1 MKKLLIKKRSPHQQ
15 LLRFDLKMKLSA
27 LFILVTL
34 FTLHANN
41 SYSQR
46 TKVSLDLNNVTV
58 EQLIDEIENKTDFR
72 FVYKIKDVNLKRVIT
87 LKANKE
93 LITSVLKKVF
103 INTNTS
109 YNVLDKQV
117 FLTKRKDPIT
127 PEEKPKEVGSNSK
140 NVTQDWSV
148 KGIVLD
154 SNGVPLPGASVLEK
168 GTTNGAQ
175 TDFDGNFSLDV
186 SSQNAT
192 LVISY
197 LGYATKEI
205 LVDGQTT
212 LKVTLIED
220 TATLDEVV
228 VIGYGSLKRTDLT
241 GSVSSVSAESIEQ
254 SVPTSIDQVL
264 QGRAAGV
271 QIQQNS
277 GAPGSSSSIR
287 IRGISSLTG
296 SNEPIFVIDGVIISN
311 DSGGNQNPLSGINP
325 SDIVSLDVLKD
336 ASATAIYGSRAANG
350 VIIVTTK
357 RGKKGEATVNFDSY
371 VGWQEIPKKL
381 SLLNLQ
387 EYATHRNTRSDLGIV
402 QRDPNFIRPD
412 LLGEGTDWQDEL
424 FNKAMIQN
432 YNLSFSGGSEKSTY
446 SMGIGYL
453 DQEGIAF
460 GSSFERLSL
469 RGVLDSDIKDYLKVG
484 VNFAFNN
491 SKLITTVSD
500 GALISIA
507 LRQTPN
513 VAVRNA
519 DGNFDGPDTDE
530 FVQNNPIG
538 LASIRDNR
546 NEDAR
551 LRANAFA
558 ELTFFKGLKFK
569 TQYAIDYG
577 FSNAYTFDPSYTFGA
592 IERDVRESTR
602 TKAYSK
608 FYNITN
614 LLSYDNTFGLHTL
627 NTILGQ
633 EYQEGSYENLYGYR
647 AGFLTNTATDLD
659 LGDATTARN
668 GNFRN
673 ANSLSSYFGR
683 LFYSYDDKY
692 LLTATLRY
700 DGSSRFAKENR
711 WGWFPSAALAWKI
724 SNENFLQ
731 DNATINNL
739 KLRIGWGAVGNQS
752 APNYAFTSLYGA
764 SATNQGTGLLPSN
777 TANPEL
783 KWETTYSSNMGLDIG
798 LFDSRV
804 ELTADV
810 YYKKTEDLLLQ
821 LPLPAYTGSSG
832 VGSTAPPTVNI
843 GSLENKGFELSLNT
857 LNVSTEDFS
866 WNSNLV
872 FSMNKNKVL
881 SLNSETGILD
891 ETLREG
897 SETTIVTR
905 TAVGQPIGQ
914 FYGYKVIGRFEDAT
928 DFYYRNDAGD
938 IVPTPLPAD
947 VNSIGEN
954 AMWIGDYIFED
965 INKDGVI
972 NEQDRT
978 YIGNPSPDFTFGIG
992 NTFSYQGFDLNI
1004 FLTGSYGNEVVN
1016 YQRRFLENPRGS
1028 TNLFQSALGYA
1039 ELGLID
1045 PNGPNDYRNVQIV
1058 GGDPYMP
1065 RIAASSAA
1073 STSNFRYSDR
1083 FVEDGSYLRIQNIS
1097 FGYNLPQSFVSKLGI
1112 DNLKI
1117 YSNMQNVF
1125 TFTKYSGYDPEV
1137 GSINQ
1142 NVLLTGI
1149 DNARYPSP
1157 QIYTIGINAKF

>member
-1 MKKLLIKKRSPHQQ
+1 MKKLLNKKRSPHQQ
-15 LLRFDLKMKLSA
+15 LLRFDLKMKLSV

-46 TKVSLDLNNVTV
+46 TKVSLDLVNVSV

-72 FVYKIKDVNLKRVIT
+72 FIYKVKDVDLKRLISIKT
-87 LKANKE
+87 DQE
-93 LITSVLKKVF
+93 LIGEVLDKVF
-103 INTNTS
+103 KTSKTS

-117 FLTKRKDPIT
+117 FLTKKKEPQATKNDSGNLGTIKTKAPQGWAVTGLIT
-127 PEEKPKEVGSNSK
+127 DNTGAS
-140 NVTQDWSV
+140 
-148 KGIVLD
+148 
-154 SNGVPLPGASVLEK
+154 LPGANILEK
-168 GTTNGAQ
+168 GSTNGTQ
-175 TDFDGNFSLDV
+175 TDFDGNYSITV
-186 SSQNAT
+186 SNQNAV

-197 LGYATKEI
+197 IGFATKE
-205 LVDGQTT
+205 VEVNGQSTVNIT
-212 LKVTLIED
+212 LLED
-220 TATLDEVV
+220 AAALDEIV

-241 GSVSSVSAESIEQ
+241 GAVTSVSAKSIEQ

-277 GAPGSSSSIR
+277 GAPGASSSIR

-296 SNEPIFVIDGVIISN
+296 TNEPIFVIDGVIISN
-311 DSGGNQNPLSGINP
+311 ESGNNQNPLSGINP

-357 RGKKGEATVNFDSY
+357 RGKKGEATINFDSY
-371 VGWQEIPKKL
+371 LGWQEIPKKL

-387 EYATHRNTRSDLGIV
+387 EYAIHSNTRSDLGIV
-402 QRDPNFIRPD
+402 QRNPNFIRPD

-424 FNKAMIQN
+424 FTTAMIQN

-446 SMGIGYL
+446 SMGMGYL
-453 DQEGIAF
+453 DQDGIAF
-460 GSSFERLSL
+460 GSSFERLTL
-469 RGVLDSDIKDYLKVG
+469 RGVIDSDIKDYLKVG

-491 SKLITTVSD
+491 SKLTTTVSD
-500 GALISIA
+500 GALIPIA

-519 DGNFDGPDTDE
+519 DGNFDGPDNNE

-551 LRANAFA
+551 LRANAFT
-558 ELTFFKGLKFK
+558 EITFLKGLKFK
-569 TQYAIDYG
+569 TTYAIDYG
-577 FSNAYTFDPSYTFGA
+577 FGNGYTFDPSYTFGA
-592 IERDVRESTR
+592 IQRDVRESTR
-602 TKAYSK
+602 SKSYSK

-614 LLSYDNTFGLHTL
+614 LLSYDTVFTKHNI

-633 EYQEGSYENLYGYR
+633 EYQEGSFENLTGYR
-647 AGFLTNTATDLD
+647 AGFLTNNATDLD

-668 GNFRN
+668 SNFRI
-673 ANSLSSYFGR
+673 ANSISSYFGR
-683 LFYSYDDKY
+683 FFYAYDDKY
-692 LLTATLRY
+692 LVTATLRY

-711 WGWFPSAALAWKI
+711 WGWFPSAALAWKV
-724 SNENFLQ
+724 SNENFLK

-739 KLRIGWGAVGNQS
+739 KLRLGWGAVGNQA

-777 TANPEL
+777 TANPDL
-783 KWETTYSSNMGLDIG
+783 KWETTYSSNLGLDLG
-798 LFDSRV
+798 LFENRI
-804 ELTADV
+804 EITADV
-810 YYKKTEDLLLQ
+810 YYKKTKDLLLQ
-821 LPLPAYTGSSG
+821 LPLPAYTGSTG
-832 VGSTAPPTVNI
+832 VGSTAPPIVNI
-843 GSLENKGFELSLNT
+843 GSIENKGFELSLNT
-857 LNVSTEDFS
+857 NNVDTDDFS
-866 WNSNLV
+866 WNSSLV
-872 FSMNKNKVL
+872 FSMNRNKVL
-881 SLNSETGILD
+881 SLNSETGILNA
-891 ETLREG
+891 TLQEG

-914 FYGYKVIGRFEDAT
+914 FYGYKVIGRFENAT
-928 DFYYRNDAGD
+928 DFYYRNEAGD

-965 INKDGVI
+965 VNKDGVI

-978 YIGNPSPDFTFGIG
+978 YIGNPNPDFTFGIG
-992 NTFSYQGFDLNI
+992 NTFSYQGLDLSI
-1004 FLTGSYGNEVVN
+1004 FLTGSFGNEVVN
-1016 YQRRFLENPRGS
+1016 YQRRFLENPRGN
-1028 TNLFQSALGYA
+1028 TNLLQSALGYA
-1039 ELGLID
+1039 QLALID

-1083 FVEDGSYLRIQNIS
+1083 FVEDGSYVRIQNIS
-1097 FGYNLPQSFVSKLGI
+1097 FGYNLPQSFISKFGL

-1125 TFTKYSGYDPEV
+1125 TFTKYKGYDPEI
-1137 GSINQ
+1137 GAINQ